1 MNELEVLDEY
11 VPLRGETPE
20 WDEVLRRARRRRSP
34 RLLVGVVVALAV
46 FGGAPALAVV
56 LLHNGKPGLPSGAD
70 RSNVAIMLQPQTGR
84 IVLEVAP
91 WKGHDGFCYF
101 AYFNRSGCVPRS
113 NQTVVT
119 APPIFGWTFDP
130 RVAEATATTFGGK
143 HVQLLV
149 RRFSGRINATFFF
162 EAQRYALLRNIVLRD
177 RHGHV
182 IVRLRKSAR

>member
-1 MNELEVLDEY
+1 VNELEALDEY
-11 VPLRGETPE
+11 VPLHAETPAWE
-20 WDEVLRRARRRRSP
+20 DVLRRARRRRSS
-34 RLLVGVVVALAV
+34 RFAAAVAVALAV

-56 LLHNGKPGLPSGAD
+56 LLHGTKPGLPSGAD

-101 AYFNRSGCVPRS
+101 AYINRSGCVPRS
-113 NQTVVT
+113 KQTVVS
-119 APPIFGWTFDP
+119 APPLFGWTFDS
-130 RVAEATATTFGGK
+130 RVAEASATTFGGK

-162 EAQRYALLRNIVLRD
+162 EPKRFALLRNIVLRD

-182 IVRLRKSAR
+182 VVRLRK

>member
-1 MNELEVLDEY
+1 MNELEALEEY
-11 VPLRGETPE
+11 VPLHVETPAWE
-20 WDEVLRRARRRRSP
+20 DVMRRARRRRSP
-34 RLLVGVVVALAV
+34 RLLVALGVALAV

-56 LLHNGKPGLPSGAD
+56 LLHDAKPGLPSGAD

-84 IVLEVAP
+84 VVLEVAP

-101 AYFNRSGCVPRS
+101 AYVNRSGCVPRS
-113 NQTVVT
+113 HQTVVT
-119 APPIFGWTFDP
+119 APPLFGWTFDP
-130 RVAEATATTFGGK
+130 RIAEASATTFAGK

-162 EAQRYALLRNIVLRD
+162 EARRFALLRNIVLRD

-182 IVRLRKSAR
+182 IARIRK